1 MATTVIDELI
11 TILGFKVQSD
21 DLKKLDRQL
30 RDVDRSV
37 KQTMDRFAK
46 GAAILGTALTG
57 ISFTVGRTVLS
68 FDRAMNTLQATFLDE
83 PASQIETLRLQAQQL
98 GAETSKSATDV
109 ANAQVELARAGLDVK
124 QVLQAVPHVLD
135 LAIAGELEMGEAA
148 GLVTNQLAAFGL
160 ETTETGRVVDVLT
173 RTAVSA
179 RTTVAELGPAFRQV
193 APLAAELGIQIEQ
206 TAAIIGTLRSGG
218 LIPEQAGT
226 AFRNIIAVLQED
238 PTDKIREGFQKL
250 GLDFE
255 AVRAMVSGGDI
266 EGAFKRL
273 GAAGL
278 DTQTALQI
286 FGRESAVG
294 ASILA
299 GSASDID
306 DFIAKLEDA
315 GGTAADMRAIIE
327 SGLPG
332 STDQLKSSIEGIQ
345 LALGDAGLRGAMIWA
360 IDKIRDFINWLSNSG
375 AWVKTTAAIALAAGP
390 VLLVLAAAAKALTFA
405 LGGVTV
411 AGRILHGVI
420 NLLTPAWWRAT
431 AAKVASTTASIAETV
446 ALWAMIAADRV
457 AIIHRR
463 ISAVATRIATAV
475 NRAFTASLVGQRIA
489 MVAGVATTGI
499 ATAATWAFNSA
510 LGRIATTV
518 WTSSVAALRGLWTR
532 LTMASTAMLRFAG
545 RAIVSGIAGVAAFAA
560 SIWTGA
566 VPALT
571 AFAAG
576 IWATTAALLA
586 NPITW
591 IVLAVAGL
599 IAALVLLVMHWDT
612 VKCTVLDVWS
622 SVVDTVQGAW
632 NAVVG
637 IFRDHWDKILAIIFP
652 AVGLPIL
659 IARNWGRIV
668 EVVGD
673 IWARVTDTVR
683 GWIDAIL
690 AFLVGLPGRVLA
702 VLKAIPDMVAD
713 AIRDIPG
720 LGVTLD
726 VVGRAANQAT
736 RLVGLAQ
743 GGIVTRPT
751 LGLLGEGDGPEAVIP
766 LDRLRAM
773 LGGDGAQAMGRFF
786 TAPPVPLPVAPA
798 GVGAAGSSTVVNR
811 NTSVEIS
818 GPIHVNTQATNAREI
833 AQSISQEI
841 DDQVR
846 NIAFEFDSG
855 ER

>member
-1 MATTVIDELI
+1 
-11 TILGFKVQSD
+11 
-21 DLKKLDRQL
+21 
-30 RDVDRSV
+30 
-37 KQTMDRFAK
+37 MDRFAK

-83 PASQIETLRLQAQQL
+83 PASQIETLRLQARQL

-148 GLVTNQLAAFGL
+148 GLVTNQLAAFNL

-179 RTTVAELGPAFRQV
+179 KTTVAELGPAFRQV
-193 APLAAELGIQIEQ
+193 APLAADLGIQIEQ

-226 AFRNIIAVLQED
+226 AFRNIIAILQED

-360 IDKIRDFINWLSNSG
+360 IDKIRDFINWLSNSA
-375 AWVKTTAAIALAAGP
+375 AWVKTTAAIVLAAGP

-420 NLLTPAWWRAT
+420 NMLTPAWWRAT
-431 AAKVASTTASIAETV
+431 AAKVASRTASIAETA

-463 ISAVATRIATAV
+463 ISAGATRIATAV

-489 MVAGVATTGI
+489 MVAGAAATGI
-499 ATAATWAFNSA
+499 ATAATWALN
-510 LGRIATTV
+510 
-518 WTSSVAALRGLWTR
+518 
-532 LTMASTAMLRFAG
+532 
-545 RAIVSGIAGVAAFAA
+545 
-560 SIWTGA
+560 
-566 VPALT
+566 
-571 AFAAG
+571 
-576 IWATTAALLA
+576 AALLA

-591 IVLAVAGL
+591 IVLAIAAL

-612 VKCTVLDVWS
+612 VKRVVQDVWS
-622 SVVDTVQGAW
+622 SVVDIVQGAW

-637 IFRDHWDKILAIIFP
+637 IFRDHWDTILAIVFP
-652 AVGLPIL
+652 AVGLPVL
-659 IARNWGRIV
+659 IARNWG
-668 EVVGD
+668 
-673 IWARVTDTVR
+673 
-683 GWIDAIL
+683 
-690 AFLVGLPGRVLA
+690 
-702 VLKAIPDMVAD
+702 
-713 AIRDIPG
+713 
-720 LGVTLD
+720 
-726 VVGRAANQAT
+726 Q
-736 RLVGLAQ
+736 
-743 GGIVTRPT
+743 
-751 LGLLGEGDGPEAVIP
+751 
-766 LDRLRAM
+766 DR
-773 LGGDGAQAMGRFF
+773 
-786 TAPPVPLPVAPA
+786 
-798 GVGAAGSSTVVNR
+798 
-811 NTSVEIS
+811 
-818 GPIHVNTQATNAREI
+818 
-833 AQSISQEI
+833 
-841 DDQVR
+841 
-846 NIAFEFDSG
+846 
-855 ER
+855 